1 MITGPVAGTLR
12 KPLTFGRNAN
22 IKNGVKNARSTPYG
36 RLFTFI
42 LAPPDYEFTCAK
54 PRLLI

>member
-1 MITGPVAGTLR
+1 MTGPVAGTLR
-12 KPLTFGRNAN
+12 RPFTFGRNAN

-54 PRLLI
+54 LRLLI

>member
-42 LAPPDYEFTCAK
+42 LAPPDYEFT
-54 PRLLI
+54 

>member
-1 MITGPVAGTLR
+1 MTGPVAGTLR
-12 KPLTFGRNAN
+12 KPFTFGRNAN

-42 LAPPDYEFTCAK
+42 LAPPDYEFTSAK
-54 PRLLI
+54 LRLLI